1 MTDTL
6 APLFQVIEAL
16 DGLEVA
22 YFVGGSVASAAYG
35 TPRATLDADLV
46 ADLQMAHVPAFVDA
60 LQDQFYVDE
69 PMIEDAIRRRGSF
82 NVLSLA
88 TMFKV
93 DVFVLKDRPFDH
105 SQMERRRKL
114 AVDPEAAP
122 VFVAS
127 MEDIIL
133 SKLEWYRLGNEV
145 SERQWGDVLGVLR
158 TQAGQLDRAYL
169 RRWAGEL
176 GIDDLLQR
184 ALDQVSG

>member
-1 MTDTL
+1 VNDTL

-35 TPRATLDADLV
+35 TPRATLDADVV
-46 ADLQMAHVPAFVDA
+46 ADLQVAHVPPFVEA
-60 LQDQFYVDE
+60 LQDRFYVDR

-93 DVFVLKDRPFDH
+93 DVFVLKDRPFDR

-114 AVDPEAAP
+114 AIGPDAAP

-127 MEDIIL
+127 AEDIIL
-133 SKLEWYRLGNEV
+133 SKLEWYRLGNEI
-145 SERQWGDVLGVLR
+145 SDRQWGDVLGVLR
-158 TQAGQLDRAYL
+158 VQAGQLDHAYL

-176 GIDDLLQR
+176 AVSDLLQR
-184 ALDQVSG
+184 ALDQAG